1 MTRFHI
7 KEDSESVV
15 AGVESFREMQKY
27 VEEKERECRD
37 SRLNTALAV
46 LSLWTFF
53 SAVSDGIA
61 CIDWIFF
68 NDSLKSNI
76 GYSISS
82 LLSG

>member
-15 AGVESFREMQKY
+15 AGAESFREMQKY

-53 SAVSDGIA
+53 SAVSDETYRLLFSDTQLSINFKGIKN
-61 CIDWIFF
+61 IEF
-68 NDSLKSNI
+68 N
-76 GYSISS
+76 Y
-82 LLSG
+82 